1 MIKLRRWS
9 RTCLPRSLKCLSQ
22 ATMSLVF
29 ASVVI
34 FAACGDRSP
43 TDSTGSPDSPV
54 GLVIQAGDGQSVTVG
69 TAVATPPAVR
79 VYDGNGR
86 GVAGTSVT
94 FSVISGGGN
103 VTGNPAVT
111 NGDGIATLGGWTL
124 GTAQGTDN
132 NTLQA
137 VAAEIDPMT
146 FTASATPGSAAVIT
160 IIAGDAQS
168 ATVGTAVAVAPGV
181 RVDDQFGNPVAAV
194 SVTFSVISGG
204 GNVTGNPAVTNGDG
218 IATLGGWTLG
228 TAQGTDNNTL
238 QAVAAEIDPMTF
250 TASATPGSAAV
261 ITIIAGDAQ
270 SATVGTAV
278 AVAPG
283 VRVDDQFGNPVP
295 GVSVAFTSPIPQTV
309 TGGVVVTDA
318 NGIVQVGN
326 WIVSKAGP
334 NADTLT
340 ASTAGASSAVILAS
354 GVDLQWTLQSGLPQD
369 NSTSVWGVA
378 STDLYSA
385 GGQNLTHFDGSSWTA
400 VSHPVVGNV
409 YRVWGS
415 SSSDIYAATATAI
428 LHYDGTTWSSSA
440 GCAQQCIAVGGTS
453 SSNVF
458 VAGDGPLRRFDGS
471 TWSDIAPNPGVRI
484 EGLFGLATNSV
495 YFVGRSGTLIH
506 WDGTTTATMTSG
518 TTENLNGVW
527 GTDDTNVYAVGSN
540 GTILHYDGSTWSP
553 MTTGTTENIVGIWG
567 TSPFNIYAAGKNG
580 VLLRYDGQ
588 QWSQLSSGTTVY
600 LGPVFGFSAT
610 QVYIAGGDPAAVL
623 LGT

>member
-1 MIKLRRWS
+1 M
-9 RTCLPRSLKCLSQ
+9 
-22 ATMSLVF
+22 F

-34 FAACGDRSP
+34 FAACGDSSLTNSLSEDP
-43 TDSTGSPDSPV
+43 DSTGSDLPV
-54 GLVIQAGDGQSVTVG
+54 GLVIQAGDAQSVTVG

-79 VYDGNGR
+79 VYDGIGR

-94 FSVISGGGN
+94 FSVISGGGS
-103 VTGNPAVT
+103 VTGSPAVT

-137 VAAEIDPMT
+137 VAAEIDPVT
-146 FTASATPGSAAVIT
+146 FTASATSDSAAVIT

-168 ATVGTAVAVAPGV
+168 ATVGTAVAVAP
-181 RVDDQFGNPVAAV
+181 
-194 SVTFSVISGG
+194 
-204 GNVTGNPAVTNGDG
+204 
-218 IATLGGWTLG
+218 
-228 TAQGTDNNTL
+228 
-238 QAVAAEIDPMTF
+238 E
-250 TASATPGSAAV
+250 
-261 ITIIAGDAQ
+261 
-270 SATVGTAV
+270 
-278 AVAPG
+278 

-334 NADTLT
+334 DADTLT
-340 ASTAGASSAVILAS
+340 ASTAGASSAEIVAS

-409 YRVWGS
+409 YKVWGS

-453 SSNVF
+453 STDVY

-471 TWSDIAPNPGVRI
+471 IWSDIAPSPGVRI

-495 YFVGRSGTLIH
+495 YFVGLSGTLIH
-506 WDGTTTATMTSG
+506 WDGTTTVAMTSG

-553 MTTGTTENIVGIWG
+553 MTTGTTENLRGIWG

-588 QWSQLSSGTTVY
+588 QWSQLSSGVAVY

-610 QVYIAGGDPAAVL
+610 QVYIAGGDPASVL

>member
-1 MIKLRRWS
+1 MVLN
-9 RTCLPRSLKCLSQ
+9 
-22 ATMSLVF
+22 
-29 ASVVI
+29 
-34 FAACGDRSP
+34 AAG
-43 TDSTGSPDSPV
+43 G
-54 GLVIQAGDGQSVTVG
+54 
-69 TAVATPPAVR
+69 
-79 VYDGNGR
+79 

-94 FSVISGGGN
+94 FSVISGGGS
-103 VTGNPAVT
+103 VTGSPVVTNADGIATVSGWTLGTAAGTNNNTLRAVAANIDSVTFTASAMMTPPWPTAITISVGDAQSAAVGTAVAVAPGVRVDDQFGNPVPGTSVTFAVISGGGSVTGSPAVT

-137 VAAEIDPMT
+137 VAGAIDPVT
-146 FTASATPGSAAVIT
+146 FTASTTPGSAAVVT

-168 ATVGTAVAVAPGV
+168 ATVGTAVAVAP
-181 RVDDQFGNPVAAV
+181 
-194 SVTFSVISGG
+194 
-204 GNVTGNPAVTNGDG
+204 
-218 IATLGGWTLG
+218 
-228 TAQGTDNNTL
+228 
-238 QAVAAEIDPMTF
+238 E
-250 TASATPGSAAV
+250 
-261 ITIIAGDAQ
+261 
-270 SATVGTAV
+270 
-278 AVAPG
+278 

-309 TGGVVVTDA
+309 TGGVVDTDA

-334 NADTLT
+334 DADTLT
-340 ASTAGASSAVILAS
+340 ASTAGATSAEIVAS

-409 YRVWGS
+409 YKVWGS

-440 GCAQQCIAVGGTS
+440 ACAQQCTAVGGTS

-471 TWSDIAPNPGVRI
+471 TWSDIAPNPGTRI
-484 EGLFGLATNSV
+484 ESLFGLATNSV

-506 WDGTTTATMTSG
+506 WDGTTTVAMTSG
-518 TTENLNGVW
+518 TTANLNAVW
-527 GTDDTNVYAVGSN
+527 GTDDTNVYVVGSN

-553 MTTGTTENIVGIWG
+553 MTTGTTVNIVGIWG
-567 TSPFNIYAAGKNG
+567 TSPFNIYAAGRTG
-580 VLLRYDGQ
+580 ILLRYDGQ
-588 QWSQLSSGTTVY
+588 QWSQLPSGVTIQ

-610 QVYIAGGDPAAVL
+610 QVYVAGGDPATVL
-623 LGT
+623 LGTP